1 MSFHYHHPGSLDEAL
16 RALGEAG
23 THPVAGGT
31 DLVPCVDEGILAPLR
46 VVDIRGLDGFRHIS
60 CHADGSATLGAAVTI
75 AELTEHAEL
84 RARFP
89 MLAEACV
96 SVGTPAL
103 RNAGTLG
110 GNLAQRHHCWY
121 FRRGVGCFKRGG
133 SACAAVEGEHQYHGI
148 VAEGSCRAVHPS
160 DPAVALAA
168 LGATV
173 VIARAGAADRRV
185 EVAALFD
192 GAAADPRREAQLD
205 AGELIVAIE
214 LPAAAAGGRQHWE
227 KLMQRGAFDF
237 ALTSC
242 AAQRRSDGTV
252 RMALGGVA
260 LHPWR
265 VADSVEEDVAVGGLD
280 DESVDALVERA
291 LYDVEPLPGNAYKV
305 DLARAVL
312 RRAIRA
318 IAG

>member
-16 RALGEAG
+16 GALGEAG

-46 VVDIRGLDGFRHIS
+46 VVDVRGLDGFRRIS

-84 RARFP
+84 RTRFP

-148 VAEGSCRAVHPS
+148 VAEGTCRAVHPS

-173 VIARAGAADRRV
+173 VIARAGTTDRRV
-185 EVAALFD
+185 DVAALFD

-214 LPAAAAGGRQHWE
+214 LPASAAGGRQHWE

-318 IAG
+318 IAD